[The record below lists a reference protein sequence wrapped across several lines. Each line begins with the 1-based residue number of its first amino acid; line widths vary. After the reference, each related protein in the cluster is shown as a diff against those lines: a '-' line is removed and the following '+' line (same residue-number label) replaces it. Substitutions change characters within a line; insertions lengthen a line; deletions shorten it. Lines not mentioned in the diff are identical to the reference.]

1 MIHEQRLAGLKGTLE
16 RAQRPLLVCHR
27 KPDGDAIGSTL
38 GLALTIEQLG
48 ARPTVLCI
56 DPVPGQYGFL
66 PGVDRFVSEP
76 PAEADLIVML
86 DCGEDTLAGF
96 DLAELPKAPL
106 VDIDHHPKSSRP
118 PTPRLAIYDPTA
130 SSTAEMVY
138 ELIDY
143 ARWPLSRTAASCLLT
158 GIVTDTSAFRN
169 NNVSPVTLEAASAL
183 LRQGGRLKEII
194 KHCFYSSSI
203 AKLRLWGIAMAR
215 IEQNPAQ
222 AGLVS
227 TVLTAEDI
235 AETGATP
242 DDLEGLVNFLKTIP
256 GVTMMML
263 LTDLRTGV
271 VKGSL
276 RAGTPTTDVSKLA
289 RRLGGGG
296 HTQAAGF
303 AVPGRLVK
311 DADDSWRVLSPSGTE
326 VPGLPN
332 PVEPG

>member
-1 MIHEQRLAGLKGTLE
+1 MIPEQRLAGLRSTLE
-16 RAQRPLLVCHR
+16 QTQRPLLVCHR
-27 KPDGDAIGSTL
+27 KPDGDAIGATL
-38 GLALTIEQLG
+38 GLAETIERLG
-48 ARPTVLCI
+48 ARPTLLCA
-56 DPVPGQYGFL
+56 DPVPSQYAFL
-66 PGVDRFVSEP
+66 SGTERFVTAA
-76 PAEADLIVML
+76 PAAADLLVML
-86 DCGEDTLAGF
+86 DCGEDRLTGF
-96 DLAELPKAPL
+96 DLTDLPQAPL
-106 VDIDHHPKSSRP
+106 VEIDHHSKPSRP
-118 PTPRLAIYDPTA
+118 ATPRLAVYDPGA
-130 SSTAEMVY
+130 SSTAEMIY
-138 ELIDY
+138 ELITF
-143 ARWPLSRTAASCLLT
+143 ARWSLPRSAATALLT

-169 NNVSPVTLEAASAL
+169 NNVTPATLDAAAAL
-183 LRQGGRLKEII
+183 LQKGARLKEII
-194 KHCFYSSSI
+194 KRCFYTSSI

-256 GVTMMML
+256 GVRMMML
-263 LTDLRTGV
+263 LTDLREGM

-276 RAGTPTTDVSKLA
+276 RAGTPTTDVSRLA

-311 DADDSWRVLSPSGTE
+311 DADDSWRVVDPSGVE
-326 VPGLPN
+326 VSGLPN
-332 PVEPG
+332 AA

>member
-1 MIHEQRLAGLKGTLE
+1 MIPEQRLAGLRSTLE
-16 RAQRPLLVCHR
+16 RSRRPLLVCHR

-38 GLALTIEQLG
+38 GLALTIERLG
-48 ARPTVLCI
+48 ARPTLLCA
-56 DPVPGQYGFL
+56 DPVPEQYAFL
-66 PGVDRFVSEP
+66 SGAERFVTEP
-76 PAEADLIVML
+76 PADADLLVML
-86 DCGEDTLAGF
+86 DCGEDRLTGF
-96 DLAELPKAPL
+96 DLADWPRAPL
-106 VDIDHHPKSSRP
+106 VEIDHHPKSARP
-118 PTPRLAIYDPTA
+118 ATPRLAVYDPAA
-130 SSTAEMVY
+130 SSTAEMIYAV
-138 ELIDY
+138 ITS
-143 ARWPLSRTAASCLLT
+143 ARWSLPRSAATALLT

-169 NNVSPVTLEAASAL
+169 NNVTPATLEAASAL
-183 LRQGGRLKEII
+183 LHRGARLKEII
-194 KHCFYSSSI
+194 KCCFYTSSI

-256 GVTMMML
+256 GVRMMML
-263 LTDLRTGV
+263 LTDLRDGV

-276 RAGTPTTDVSKLA
+276 RAGTPTTDVSRLA

-311 DADDSWRVLSPSGTE
+311 DADDSWRVVDPSGIE
-326 VPGLPN
+326 VPGLPYAA
-332 PVEPG
+332 

>member
-1 MIHEQRLAGLKGTLE
+1 MIHAQRLAGLKSTLE

-27 KPDGDAIGSTL
+27 KPDGDAIGATL
-38 GLALTIEQLG
+38 GLALTLERLG

-56 DPVPGQYGFL
+56 DPVPGQYRFL
-66 PGVDRFVSEP
+66 TGVERFVTVP
-76 PAEADLIVML
+76 PTEADLVVML
-86 DCGEDTLAGF
+86 DCGDDKLTGF
-96 DLAELPKAPL
+96 DLADFPRAPL
-106 VDIDHHPKSSRP
+106 VDIDHHPKPSRP

-138 ELIDY
+138 ALIDY
-143 ARWPLSRTAASCLLT
+143 SRWRFDRAAATGLLT
-158 GIVTDTSAFRN
+158 GIITDTSAFRN
-169 NNVSPVTLEAASAL
+169 NNVGPDTLLAASAL
-183 LRQGGRLKEII
+183 LRKGARLKEVV
-194 KHCFYSSSI
+194 KHCFYTSSI

-222 AGLVS
+222 VGLVS

-235 AETGATP
+235 AETGATQ
-242 DDLEGLVNFLKTIP
+242 DDLEGLVNFVKTIP
-256 GVTMMML
+256 GVTIMML
-263 LTDLRTGV
+263 LTDLRTGQ

-303 AVPGRLVK
+303 AIPGQLVK
-311 DADDSWRVLSPSGTE
+311 DADDSWRVVDPSGVE
-326 VPGLPN
+326 VPGLPDAA
-332 PVEPG
+332 